1 MNNSIELSAS
11 ALNLLWYVILIKI
24 LKENPTSYSDVAEKG
39 SILVIASEKLIVVW
53 NLKLSVNSTSLDQM
67 PLVLHFEW
75 IFGLCITL

>member
-11 ALNLLWYVILIKI
+11 ALNLLWYVILIEI
-24 LKENPTSYSDVAEKG
+24 FKENPTLYPDVAEKG
-39 SILVIASEKLIVVW
+39 SILIIASEKLVVVW

-67 PLVLHFEW
+67 PLVSHFEW